1 MQIIAGSSNLSLTQ
15 RIANEI
21 SAEMLNTQI
30 NKFSDG
36 EIKVQV
42 HGRIGKDVV
51 LVQSTSNPVNDNL
64 LELLLLADTVK
75 RAGAT
80 NIIAIIP
87 YFGYS
92 RQDKCTY
99 KNGPIS
105 ARLVAKL
112 IESSGINSIIT
123 LDLHSSQIEG
133 FFDIP
138 ITNFNTA
145 SLFLPIL
152 EKQDN
157 IIMVSPD
164 IGGVA
169 RARNYS
175 ELLGVDLAIINKSRD
190 LNNKCTMNGLV
201 GEVKDFHCVIVDDII
216 DSANTI
222 CSATDLLLNQGAF
235 SVSALITHGVLS
247 DNAIEKVEKSGLRS
261 VYISDSINVLNNSQK
276 ITIVPVHELLASAL
290 SQNIVNG

>member
-133 FFDIP
+133 FFNIP
-138 ITNFNTA
+138 ITNFSTA